1 MVNKEIL
8 ELKDIF
14 FKEIREV
21 EKSFKKNIAEISS
34 SSDEK
39 NKQNEEKINLSIQ
52 KNEQLY
58 DKMLLEKSNLE
69 KIGQL
74 DITYKKINDMLISH
88 EIKINEILN
97 SNKRLNSNYDR
108 IISDNLKVPGFVGP
122 SCIYKNLSEYI
133 QHNIKEVEKI
143 KIEKEIEK
151 KIVEDMKYKIDGLIK
166 TILNLVDS
174 SVLRCNKYADNKQK
188 YLEDILNN
196 KLVEIN
202 EKNMDLRA
210 QIFSNLNIINQHV
223 DNFDKQ
229 INEIKVLK
237 ENIKNEIDNIMI
249 EFNGKMEKQE
259 NRMKKN
265 LEENINIFK
274 NELRKINFDTK
285 LNSSQSFNSQNKYR
299 RKDYKLATSYNK
311 QIRDKYDLNNFYQ
324 IKSSE
329 NISEKLKE
337 DKIDKTRSFSK
348 KKTQVIS
355 IKNNFKFMG
364 IINKI
369 DEKEDVSEDIHSQK
383 SNIHNN
389 SLEKVKE
396 NNLINENTKEEN
408 DSKNIDDKMEK
419 EKEKKFD
426 DLNNNKKEVN
436 ENEKNEL
443 DEKNIQ
449 TNHTEESKNKEII
462 KEEKYEFNLSHKEK
476 SNNSIQNIE
485 EINKEIIVPDVIN
498 KEKENKTNILPTKE
512 KVIKSRNNSFLN
524 SNSYHSKNNFNSI
537 NNLKKMIQLKN
548 SKTEIDKENISL
560 KSSNSNSN
568 IDIQQEND
576 KDKITENAFTEIKV
590 DRILFNNTSPK
601 FYVKEKRYENVQT
614 QTVKKRNRISF
625 PKLSINFKLINL
637 GSNIDFNKNELR
649 KENSNIDFSSPLTDV
664 YKSYEKKKEQRKHN
678 IINNL
683 NILKKTSLLNEP
695 KNFLLKGELLN
706 KPNFKNNYSNS
717 NINKKNYHN
726 CEKSNVNN

>member
-237 ENIKNEIDNIMI
+237 ENIKNETDNIMI

>member
-74 DITYKKINDMLISH
+74 DITYKKINDKLISH

-210 QIFSNLNIINQHV
+210 QIFCNLNIINQHV

-383 SNIHNN
+383 SNIHNK

-449 TNHTEESKNKEII
+449 TIHTEESKNKEII

-576 KDKITENAFTEIKV
+576 KDKITENAFTEIKG